1 MLWLKNH
8 MPSSL
13 FQNCMFFD
21 LPDWLSYR
29 ATEDLARSNCSLAC
43 KCSYVPPGVEGS
55 KGWNDEF
62 FTEIGLEEFV
72 RCLEGPLRSPLIFP
86 RLMSRSFPNNVGQE
100 RFRSSR
106 RYPRKERIDFDCW
119 TTCRKGSFC
128 ESSKGTR
135 SQRRNCCWIRCHRCV
150 RPPSRTIALSC
161 IELIGRKWETVVTLD
176 GSELS
181 LLLWKDKILLNS
193 PTLDTDWPPSL
204 VLRLVTSFNLKI
216 QFSYPEFGVLTS
228 MLSSLDVRDSLRPI
242 NNMSY

>member
-1 MLWLKNH
+1 MISLACEPDLRAVGVLQEMVELCRKDHFARNGGTQSKSLLSLSPSLSFAHQTHSRLLPQMLWLKNH

-106 RYPRKERIDFDCW
+106 RDSRKERIDLDCW

-128 ESSKGTR
+128 
-135 SQRRNCCWIRCHRCV
+135 
-150 RPPSRTIALSC
+150 
-161 IELIGRKWETVVTLD
+161 
-176 GSELS
+176 
-181 LLLWKDKILLNS
+181 
-193 PTLDTDWPPSL
+193 
-204 VLRLVTSFNLKI
+204 
-216 QFSYPEFGVLTS
+216 
-228 MLSSLDVRDSLRPI
+228 
-242 NNMSY
+242 